1 MPIQDYGVLSGSVTA
16 TLDSVAAAK
25 IDPNG
30 KPHYHVEISA
40 AGHFY
45 RAAVN
50 VLSDDNPPDL
60 QFYLDDNYSNAIL
73 QTIKG
78 FAPGFLAL
86 PSRAGTG
93 ALDYIRENLVDI
105 SKMAIVPPTGEAAEA
120 AVPPPGSRNLDDVM
134 NQFFGL
140 AQDQDGVVYF
150 FGSGFSD
157 KGKDEYFGF
166 SPSAGIHN
174 IHMNQDST
182 GSFADENGPYQ
193 DGAVFIYYPSQDTW
207 TAMFT
212 KFQSQVVS

>member
-40 AGHFY
+40 GGHFY

-60 QFYLDDNYSNAIL
+60 QFYLDDKYSNPIL

-78 FAPGFLAL
+78 FEPGFTTL

-93 ALDYIRENLVDI
+93 ALDYIREKLVDI
-105 SKMAIVPPTGEAAEA
+105 SKMTIVPPTSASG
-120 AVPPPGSRNLDDVM
+120 GRDLDDLM
-134 NQFFGL
+134 DQFFGL
-140 AQDQDGVVYF
+140 AKDQDGVVYF

-157 KGKDEYFGF
+157 PGKDEYFGF
-166 SPSAGIHN
+166 KPSAGIHN